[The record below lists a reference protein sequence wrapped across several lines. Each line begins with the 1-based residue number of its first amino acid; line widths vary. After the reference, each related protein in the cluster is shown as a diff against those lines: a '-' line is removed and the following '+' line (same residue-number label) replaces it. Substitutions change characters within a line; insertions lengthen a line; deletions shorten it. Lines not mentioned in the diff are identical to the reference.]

1 MIKKY
6 EFKVLNKKLEQAI
19 RLSKSFDDSFYIIDL
34 ELLERDLNHFRE
46 AFSSVDNIISYSYR

>member
-19 RLSKSFDDSFYIIDL
+19 RLSKSFD
-34 ELLERDLNHFRE
+34 E
-46 AFSSVDNIISYSYR
+46 AFKILTDVSKILSVTSEQYVD